1 MAEYRTTNRRA
12 SSLTLS
18 SGRVIP
24 VDRGSVFLSGA
35 ADAAAVAELMAAGA
49 IQVAAAPATGAS
61 LVVQR
66 FELAAGVPLLIVS
79 PRDRIS
85 YLVIENTGVSDA
97 RLTFGGPPTGSEGLP
112 LNAAPAQDRQGG
124 GHAFE
129 GDKVPAN
136 GVWAT
141 AATPTTITVLRG

>member
-35 ADAAAVAELMAAGA
+35 ADASAVAELLAAGA
-49 IQVAAAPATGAS
+49 IRQAPAPATGSS
-61 LVVQR
+61 LVVLR
-66 FELAAGVPLLIVS
+66 FELAANTPLQIVT
-79 PRDRIS
+79 PRDRVA
-85 YLVIENTGVSDA
+85 YLVIENTGIADA
-97 RLTFGGPPTGSEGLP
+97 RLTFGGPPTGNEGLP
-112 LNAAPAQDRQGG
+112 LNAASAQDRQGG

-129 GDKVPAN
+129 GEKVPAN

-141 AATPTTITVLRG
+141 AASPTTITVLRG